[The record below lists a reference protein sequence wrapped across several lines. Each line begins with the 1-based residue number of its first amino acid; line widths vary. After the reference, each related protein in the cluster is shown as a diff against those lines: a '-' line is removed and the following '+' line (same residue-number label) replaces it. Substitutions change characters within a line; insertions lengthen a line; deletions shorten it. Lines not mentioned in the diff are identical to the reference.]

1 MTEERLQ
8 FDIVLWFNYTFPN
21 KRGQL
26 FHVNQ
31 KSRNKIE
38 GNKMKSMGVVPGVSD
53 LILIKQGMV
62 IFIELKTNIG
72 QQRPAQIKF
81 QQMVESLGHQY
92 FIIRCLD
99 DFKKIL

>member
-8 FDIVLWFNYTFPN
+8 FEIILWFNYTYPN

-31 KSRNKIE
+31 KSRNSIE

-53 LILIKQGMV
+53 LILIQQGKV
-62 IFIELKTNIG
+62 LFIELKTNTG
-72 QQRPAQIKF
+72 LQRPAQIKF
-81 QQMVESLGHQY
+81 QKMVELLGHQY
-92 FIIRCLD
+92 HLIRSLD
-99 DFKKIL
+99 DFKKIV